1 MSITELKKHQ
11 HVVPRFYLKQF
22 SEEVEKDNFQIYC
35 LYKRINSKPFR
46 TNIKNVAVKNFFYDQ
61 FPPQPI
67 ENYLSVTENDLSKT
81 YYRIIERSSVNHIT
95 KLERK
100 HLTYLIYF

>member
-46 TNIKNVAVKNFFYDQ
+46 TKDIFQ
-61 FPPQPI
+61 
-67 ENYLSVTENDLSKT
+67 EELSLN
-81 YYRIIERSSVNHIT
+81 
-95 KLERK
+95 
-100 HLTYLIYF
+100 LI